1 MAGKDEKPEGADGK
15 ADGSR
20 KRRAGSGS
28 RAAKPG
34 PAPDAGAAP
43 DAAPKPAGR
52 GRGRARAAEV
62 PQEAA
67 PPPASKAAGASAR
80 AARGKAPAAQTTAK
94 PPAPQPAARK
104 PAAKPVTAQPAIPKS
119 AAPEAA
125 ASQPAA
131 PEIAATKTAAR
142 RAAAAK
148 TVAAAPAAAKPGGRR
163 KAPSRAR
170 AAGRSDPRTGTR
182 RKPAAQM
189 AGKMPP
195 DAALLSAVD
204 ESLRPPGAT
213 GPGDAPPLA
222 APGGAAEAF
231 AGTAPDRSAAVA
243 FAESAFG
250 LGSRLPEQL
259 AQNIER
265 IETLT
270 QRLIGALAQRRP
282 QSAGVQMPGPDLFA
296 TAASAWMRL
305 LAEQPERVIGQQVS
319 YWGETLRHFAEAQA
333 ALARGTLTPP
343 PSEGPEDRRF
353 SNPLWE
359 AHPFFN
365 FIKRQYQI
373 NAQALE
379 QAASA
384 LDLPEMTDRRRIEW
398 FTRQMIDM
406 MAPTNFLATN
416 PDALEKALETEGES
430 LVRGLENLVRDV
442 ERNNGELLVS
452 LADRDAFLV
461 GENIGTTEGTVVA
474 RTRLYELIQYKP
486 ATDQVHALPLVIFP
500 PWINKFYILDLK
512 PQNSLIKWLV
522 EQGHTLFVVAWK
534 NPDPSYGDTG
544 MDDYVAAYLE
554 VMDRVLDLTGQEK
567 LNVVGYCIAGTTL
580 ALTLSL
586 LRQRGDDRVNAATFF
601 TTLTDFED
609 QGEFTAYLQEDFVSG
624 IEEEAARTG
633 VLGAQLMTRTF
644 SFLRANDLVWGP
656 AIRSYML
663 GETPPAFDLLFWN
676 GDGTNLP
683 GRMAVEYLRGLCQQ
697 NRFVRDGFELMGHR
711 LHVGDVAVPLC
722 AIACE
727 TDHIAPW
734 RDSWRGVARMGSR
747 DKTFILS
754 ESGHIAGIINPP
766 SKRKYGHYTSDAGFG
781 QGEQHW
787 RDQARYH
794 QGSWWGRWGEW
805 LAARAGG
812 MVDARDPGEGLGPAP
827 GLYVHERA

>member
-1 MAGKDEKPEGADGK
+1 MAGKDERSEAGGAGD
-15 ADGSR
+15 A
-20 KRRAGSGS
+20 
-28 RAAKPG
+28 AAKPRG
-34 PAPDAGAAP
+34 GRGTAAGGRSAAKAAKQDPAPADAE
-43 DAAPKPAGR
+43 KPAR
-52 GRGRARAAEV
+52 
-62 PQEAA
+62 
-67 PPPASKAAGASAR
+67 
-80 AARGKAPAAQTTAK
+80 
-94 PPAPQPAARK
+94 
-104 PAAKPVTAQPAIPKS
+104 
-119 AAPEAA
+119 
-125 ASQPAA
+125 
-131 PEIAATKTAAR
+131 AR
-142 RAAAAK
+142 RAK
-148 TVAAAPAAAKPGGRR
+148 AAPAAEAPQEPVAPAEPKAAAKPARARTAADKAATAKPVVKSGKR
-163 KAPSRAR
+163 KPVSRAR
-170 AAGRSDPRTGTR
+170 AASRNDPRPGPR
-182 RKPAAQM
+182 RKPSAKAAAKAQ
-189 AGKMPP
+189 AES
-195 DAALLSAVD
+195 ASLSAVD
-204 ESLRPPGAT
+204 EALRPLGAVGPGAV
-213 GPGDAPPLA
+213 PPRA
-222 APGGAAEAF
+222 APVATPPAAAATGQPAGSAAEPS
-231 AGTAPDRSAAVA
+231 APAAVTTT
-243 FAESAFG
+243 FAEAAFG
-250 LGSRLPEQL
+250 VGSRLPEQL

-270 QRLIGALAQRRP
+270 QRLVSALAKRRP
-282 QSAGVQMPGPDLFA
+282 HSPGVEMPGPDLFA
-296 TAASAWMRL
+296 TATSAWLKL
-305 LAEQPERVIGQQVS
+305 LAEQPERVLGQQVS
-319 YWGETLRHFAEAQA
+319 YWGETLRHFAEVQA

-343 PSEGPEDRRF
+343 PSEGPRDRRF

-365 FIKRQYQI
+365 FVKRQYQI
-373 NAQALE
+373 NAQALQE
-379 QAASA
+379 AASA
-384 LDLPEMTDRRRIEW
+384 LDLPEMSDRRRIEW

-442 ERNNGELLVS
+442 EQNNGELIVS
-452 LADRDAFLV
+452 LADREAFRV
-461 GENIGTTEGTVVA
+461 GENIGTSEGTVVA
-474 RTRLYELIQYKP
+474 RTKLYELIQYKP
-486 ATDQVHALPLVIFP
+486 TTGQVHEIPLVLFP

-512 PQNSLIKWLV
+512 PQNSLIKWIV
-522 EQGHTLFVVAWK
+522 DQGHTLFVVAWK

-544 MDDYVAAYLE
+544 MDDYVSAYLE
-554 VMDRVLDLTGQEK
+554 VMDRVLDLTDQKK

-586 LRQRGDDRVNAATFF
+586 LKQRGDDRVNSATFF
-601 TTLTDFED
+601 TALTDFAD

-697 NRFVRDGFELMGHR
+697 NRFVREGFDLMGHR
-711 LHVGDVAVPLC
+711 LHVRDVTVPLC

-734 RDSWRGVARMGSR
+734 RDSWRGVAQMGST

-754 ESGHIAGIINPP
+754 ESGHIAGIVNPP
-766 SKRKYGHYTSDAGFG
+766 SKKKYGHYTSDAGFE

-787 RDQARYH
+787 LDKAQH
-794 QGSWWGRWGEW
+794 HEGSWWGRWGEW
-805 LAARAGG
+805 LARRAGD
-812 MVDARDPGEGLGPAP
+812 MIEARGPGEGFGPAP